1 MRRKWLDCKIE
12 KPSNG
17 KQFKMKTSDVNRKKA
32 MLEVTIK
39 ELEKD
44 ANKYTIDEVD
54 DMKTLLSKSNAFCK
68 TVKGKKKKEKIA
80 NAD

>member
-1 MRRKWLDCKIE
+1 
-12 KPSNG
+12 
-17 KQFKMKTSDVNRKKA
+17 

-44 ANKYTIDEVD
+44 ANKYAIDEVD